1 MNHTSPTS
9 ADACET
15 TRNRFESSIQR
26 TRSPR
31 DLLFKS
37 GRHGPD
43 PDHTAD
49 ASRQTKSTCS
59 SFARARTAFS
69 NSDDATTQ
77 KHQLGACAWTIA
89 AFRCAVLFCFRSSR
103 PFLVQASKIMNT
115 PRPPQRAAALL
126 CCLLLAM
133 VALSRAALFDIDLLN
148 TDASVTVRMYV
159 L

>member
-1 MNHTSPTS
+1 MNRASKEPGRRVTCCSNLAATAPIR
-9 ADACET
+9 T
-15 TRNRFESSIQR
+15 TRLMTLI
-26 TRSPR
+26 TTDKI
-31 DLLFKS
+31 DLLFV
-37 GRHGPD
+37 R
-43 PDHTAD
+43 
-49 ASRQTKSTCS
+49 SRTSL
-59 SFARARTAFS
+59 ARRTAFS
-69 NSDDATTQ
+69 NSNDPTTQ

>member
-1 MNHTSPTS
+1 MGRQNRPALRSLAHEQHS
-9 ADACET
+9 AT
-15 TRNRFESSIQR
+15 
-26 TRSPR
+26 P
-31 DLLFKS
+31 
-37 GRHGPD
+37 
-43 PDHTAD
+43 
-49 ASRQTKSTCS
+49 
-59 SFARARTAFS
+59 
-69 NSDDATTQ
+69 TTQ

-148 TDASVTVRMYV
+148 TDASVTVRMCV
-159 L
+159 FVMSRVADLWNTIC